1 MREQST
7 PNLQSGL
14 LLAYEK
20 QQADKTTKPA

>member
-1 MREQST
+1 MREQTTSHL
-7 PNLQSGL
+7 PSGL